1 MRRMPPRARVRPEC
15 KLCTNHHTTLPHP
28 QLRLLLPALLLL
40 CLSGA
45 GFALTNIGACPA
57 TLSTSSETYNITSD
71 LSSAATCLTV
81 QAGVENIT
89 VQGNGFTLTGASA
102 APGNYGVY
110 AFSVHNVTVK
120 DLTVRNYS
128 YGVSFSNGNSIYI
141 RNCSVPYTRGNY
153 NFEMSFGTFF
163 FIENN
168 SAANPSGS
176 GVLLYSDT
184 ITHSQVAGNSFG
196 DTSAA
201 QMAYLRQPENVSVY
215 GNTFTGASAANGI
228 TARSFDSGSRM
239 YNNDFQVGQRA
250 VYIQGGYDSAIWGNR
265 ISNGAAGIRMEDHAI
280 LYPLDNVSFTGNN
293 LTGLAGI
300 GIHVYSAGASNT
312 NCIISGNRVQT
323 AGTAINITNVRSNG
337 IYDNTFTGSIPAY
350 DTGAN
355 KWNITEQAGPNIL
368 GGQDIG
374 GNYYSGYSGFD
385 TDWDGIGDT
394 ADYAIPGGAN
404 ADYLPLTDKKGVGS
418 CTVVNVPGE
427 FQLTQNIS
435 GAPIPT
441 GSVPSVNGA
450 CLVIASSN
458 VDLSCAGLNITHDG
472 TLMTAGILV
481 NGSASLAYTNVT
493 IRDCPH
499 IYNYGLGIYLY
510 RSPQNFIRNV
520 TAHRIVDGGFVLS
533 HSDRCTISNSS
544 AYGNQGGIYV
554 EYSERAGIHNS
565 TIHHISGEAMHIE
578 RSGYVEVTGNTVYSV
593 PGPAIILPDSSGH
606 ATIRNNTVYSSGY
619 GIIIGENCD
628 DANVTLNT
636 AYGNT
641 YGFYLYRADRT
652 RLISNTAYDNDQCFA
667 VTLNSRDTV
676 LMHNLAYGSGMGFA
690 MSTGTN
696 YLENNTARN
705 NRNDGFRLVGTGA
718 YSTFVENTAH
728 DNTQYGFFISG
739 SDYNV
744 LRDNLA
750 YGNNRSGF
758 QANSSSDYNNFT
770 DNVAHSGRTSGFGLY
785 ECAYNRFSNNIAYN
799 ISGPGF
805 STLGWVSSVNNNTA
819 YDCNDA
825 GFLTTGTGT
834 VLWDNRAHD
843 NVHGFAA
850 AYTDGVTFRN
860 NTAYGN
866 IALGMAFVG
875 VTGSSIEGGTAYS
888 NMIGVYV
895 NESRGANITV
905 NGIYSNDYGIF
916 LGTSN
921 DSRIGGNEIYSNNLH
936 GIFIDPSHNN
946 TVVGNN
952 IYGNSLDGLYL
963 EDSHNNTIDNNTAHD
978 NSRHGFHLNIS
989 ADNMFTDNT
998 AYGNSHA
1005 GVYVYNSG
1013 GNDFSDTVLYGN
1025 GPDLLLNNT
1034 GGSAMA
1040 ISMADTSFRDAGN
1053 TAHSVISMADSVSSP
1068 SSYSIGFLSLPGTL
1082 PENRTGF
1089 VEKFVGITAHAGAV
1103 SISSVAWTWTDA
1115 EASGYNESA
1124 FELWE
1129 YASGSWS
1136 LLNNTPDIVS
1146 NILALS
1152 GLVPASGYGP
1162 LNNGPSPSAPGSM
1175 SPVSNATF
1183 VEEGRYNYAGGMAN
1197 DTTEGGNIT
1206 GFNLTGNDSTDRW
1219 AGYFGNVSGEIVLG
1233 INASN
1238 IMYGWVWNG
1247 AAGEVCATAAAGT
1260 FDWAGIAAATAQEIN
1275 SIFSHVA
1282 SSDNATNTLAD
1293 GSGAI
1298 DIEGT
1303 SITSTAATDIQ
1314 GWQTVAIGDG
1324 GGASKADYAFCVN
1337 LTSGAPTVAGS
1348 NGNYQLM
1355 VATQPATIENYYF
1368 FLDLS

>member
-1 MRRMPPRARVRPEC
+1 MRRMPPNARLRPEC
-15 KLCTNHHTTLPHP
+15 KLGTNHHTMLPHP
-28 QLRLLLPALLLL
+28 SLHKLPFPALLLL

-45 GFALTNIGACPA
+45 AFA
-57 TLSTSSETYNITSD
+57 
-71 LSSAATCLTV
+71 

-89 VQGNGFTLTGASA
+89 IRGNRFTLTGASA
-102 APGNYGVY
+102 AGSNYGVY
-110 AFSVHNVTVK
+110 AFNVRNVTVK

-128 YGVSFSNGNSIYI
+128 YGMSFSNGNSIYI

-153 NFEMSFGTFF
+153 NFELSFGTFIF
-163 FIENN
+163 FENN

-184 ITHSQVAGNSFG
+184 IMHSRISGSMFG

-201 QMAYLRQPENVSVY
+201 QMAYLRQPENVSVS

-228 TARSFDSGSRM
+228 TARSLDSGSRI

-250 VYIQGGYDSAIWGNR
+250 LYIQGGHNSAIWGNR
-265 ISNGAAGIRMEDHAI
+265 ISTGAAGIRMEDHAI
-280 LYPLDNVSFTGNN
+280 LYPLDSVNFSRNN
-293 LTGLAGI
+293 LTGLTGI
-300 GIHVYSAGASNT
+300 GIHIYSAGASNT

-323 AGTAINITNVRSNG
+323 AGTAINITNVRGNE
-337 IYDNTFTGSIPAY
+337 IYDNMFTGSIPAY

-355 KWNITEQAGPNIL
+355 NWNITEQAGPNIM

-374 GNYYSGYSGFD
+374 GNHYSGYSGFD
-385 TDWDGIGDT
+385 TNWDGIGDT
-394 ADYAIPGGAN
+394 VDYAIPGGAN
-404 ADYLPLTDKKGVGS
+404 TDYLPLTDTKGIGS
-418 CTVVNVPGE
+418 CTVVNASGE

-435 GAPIPT
+435 GSPIST

-472 TLMTAGILV
+472 TPMTAGIVV
-481 NGSASLAYTNVT
+481 NGTATLGYSNIT

-499 IYNYGLGIYLY
+499 IYNYGMGVYLY
-510 RSPQNFIRNV
+510 RSPRNSIRNV
-520 TAHRIVDGGFVLS
+520 TAHRIADGGFVLS
-533 HSDRCTISNSS
+533 HSDSCTISNSS
-544 AYGNQGGIYV
+544 AYGSQGGVYM

-565 TIHHISGEAMHIE
+565 TIHDISGEAMHIE
-578 RSGYVEVTGNTVYSV
+578 RSGYAEVTGNTVYSV
-593 PGPAIILPDSSGH
+593 PGPAIILPDGSSH

-619 GIIIGENCD
+619 GLIIGENCD

-636 AYGNT
+636 VYGNT
-641 YGFYLYRADRT
+641 YGIYLFLADRT
-652 RLISNTAYDNDQCFA
+652 RLVSNTAYSNDQSFA
-667 VTLNSRDTV
+667 VTSNSRDTV
-676 LMHNLAYGSGMGFA
+676 LMHNLAYGSGIGFA

-705 NRNDGFRLVGTGA
+705 NAQDGFRLTGTGA

-739 SDYNV
+739 SEYNV
-744 LRDNLA
+744 LRDNIA

-770 DNVAHSGRTSGFGLY
+770 GNVAHSGRTSGFGLY
-785 ECAYNRFSNNIAYN
+785 ECTYNRFSNNIAYN

-850 AYTDGVTFRN
+850 AYTDDVTFRN
-860 NTAYGN
+860 NTAHGN
-866 IALGMAFVG
+866 IALGLAFVG
-875 VTGSSIEGGTAYS
+875 VTGSTMEDNTAYG

-895 NESRGANITV
+895 NESRGASITV
-905 NGIYSNDYGIF
+905 NDVFSNDYGIF
-916 LGTSN
+916 LGTTN
-921 DSRIGGNEIYSNNLH
+921 DSRIESNEIYSNSLH
-936 GIFIDPSHNN
+936 GIFIDPSYNN
-946 TVVGNN
+946 TVVENN

-963 EDSHNNTIDNNTAHD
+963 EGSHNNTIDNNTAHD

-989 ADNMFTDNT
+989 TDNTFTDNT
-998 AYGNSHA
+998 AYGNSQA
-1005 GVYVYNSG
+1005 GLYVYNSG
-1013 GNDFSDTVLYGN
+1013 GNDFADTALYGN
-1025 GPDLLLNNT
+1025 GRGLLVNNT

-1040 ISMADTSFRDAGN
+1040 ISMADTVFKNAAKTMSSTID
-1053 TAHSVISMADSVSSP
+1053 MADSVASP
-1068 SSYSIGFLSLPGTL
+1068 SSYSISFLSLPGSL

-1089 VEKFVGITAHAGAV
+1089 DGKFLDISTHSGAV
-1103 SISSVAWTWTDA
+1103 SISSIAWTWTDA
-1115 EASGYNESA
+1115 EAAGYNESA

-1129 YASGSWS
+1129 YASGSWA
-1136 LLNNTPDIVS
+1136 LLNNTPDIVN

-1175 SPVSNATF
+1175 GPASNATL
-1183 VEEGRYNYAGGMAN
+1183 VEEGRYNYTGGIAN
-1197 DTTEGGNIT
+1197 ETTEGGNVT

-1238 IMYGWVWNG
+1238 IMYDWAWNG
-1247 AAGEVCATAAAGT
+1247 AAGEVCATATAGT
-1260 FDWAGIAAATAQEIN
+1260 FDWAGLAAATAQELN
-1275 SIFSHVA
+1275 SIFSHAA
-1282 SSDNATNTLAD
+1282 SSDNATSTLTDA
-1293 GSGAI
+1293 SGTI
-1298 DIEGT
+1298 NIEGT
-1303 SITSTAATDIQ
+1303 SVTSTAVIDDQ
-1314 GWQTVAIGDG
+1314 NWQTVAIGDG

-1337 LTSGAPTVAGS
+1337 LTAGAPTVAGS
-1348 NGNYQLM
+1348 SGNYQLM
-1355 VATQPATIENYYF
+1355 VATQPATIETYYF
-1368 FLDLS
+1368 FMDLS